1 MRLNP
6 RKKYEDALEKVE
18 YENALSAHAHTIA
31 ELDGTKELLANAK
44 ITIPTI
50 RNGCLVGVE
59 GTAIHSG
66 SNSNPNYT
74 TWLDRLTCTIDVEGS
89 SISSSAEGSTSLA
102 RINRETHPAYV
113 QVPMIVFLGAK

>member
-31 ELDGTKELLANAK
+31 ELDSTKELLADAK

-50 RNGCLVGVE
+50 REGCGAGEE

-66 SNSNPNYT
+66 NGKPNYT
-74 TWLDRLTCTIDVEGS
+74 TWLDRLTCTVDVEGS
-89 SISSSAEGSTSLA
+89 SISSSTKGSTSLVG
-102 RINRETHPAYV
+102 INRETHPAYV